1 MKSVYSFS
9 SQRSIHT
16 ISDDDI
22 QRRRFW
28 HMLCT
33 ILHIYERRFNKITD
47 LFRYEERYVAN
58 FVP

>member
-1 MKSVYSFS
+1 M
-9 SQRSIHT
+9 

-28 HMLCT
+28 HVLRV

-58 FVP
+58 FVR